1 MKIVVFLLTP
11 CMSHLSHFFFISR
24 YQEYIS
30 DKNHVHMN
38 ATCWSTL
45 NGFIDSL
52 AQSGV
57 VEAEMTERVVFCD
70 LNNL

>member
-1 MKIVVFLLTP
+1 MCTLYSVIHASYF
-11 CMSHLSHFFFISR
+11 S

-38 ATCWSTL
+38 STCWSTL

-52 AQSGV
+52 AQSGI
-57 VEAEMTERVVFCD
+57 VEAEMTERVVFVLKD
-70 LNNL
+70 IAHF